1 MQRQPGSLCL
11 FFEIPTQLIIII
23 ITLGTGPPA
32 QSFAL
37 ICKLIRIALLAVNIN
52 DVSSIIPGIS
62 NGSPLPPMMLFLLRD
77 YFLLLKK
84 P

>member
-1 MQRQPGSLCL
+1 MSVLRNPNS
-11 FFEIPTQLIIII
+11 INHNNYHI
-23 ITLGTGPPA
+23 GTGPPA